1 MPVYLCKPGMNSL
14 DPWRHGIP
22 VYAHPF
28 PLRGATGVSNSL
40 GKDADMDVGT
50 RRENAE
56 DMATDVPTTTT
67 TTTNTGE
74 PHRLPVGLTREESR
88 TPPSSETSS
97 LTGRPSRHW
106 TPSETAAT
114 SAIRRI
120 RHSEVILVDDVVYQY
135 SNYWLRLRWPG
146 SNGGFAGYVCLVAH
160 TNTIQLTADEGT
172 KVKDTGE
179 WGPAGRRCVFAL

>member
-22 VYAHPF
+22 VYAQPF
-28 PLRGATGVSNSL
+28 PLRGVTGVSNSL
-40 GKDADMDVGT
+40 GNDADMDVET
-50 RRENAE
+50 RESVE
-56 DMATDVPTTTT
+56 DVLPNVH
-67 TTTNTGE
+67 TTNTGE
-74 PHRLPVGLTREESR
+74 PQRLGLTREESK

-97 LTGRPSRHW
+97 LNGRSTRPW

-160 TNTIQLTADEGT
+160 TNTIQLTAEGGQ

-179 WGPAGRRCVFAL
+179 WVPAGRRCVFAL